1 MTNQLI
7 KLSQQVLNNVEIKG
21 NFLVITTEDV
31 ELFPKTKNGFA
42 YVTVDARE
50 EEIRAENIY
59 DVIIKNEDRGTHN
72 LIEIA
77 IKGKSD
83 IYEFH
88 NIFTVESEFNVED
101 REEYYEKLASLIIE
115 NLV

>member
-1 MTNQLI
+1 MKNQLI
-7 KLSQQVLNNVEIKG
+7 KLSQEVLNNIEIKG
-21 NFLVITTEDV
+21 SFLVITAEDV

-101 REEYYEKLASLIIE
+101 RKEYYEKLASLIIE